1 MAHQC
6 RELAGEMTVMAMMT
20 AMRRVPRRIRT
31 TLCAAGLT
39 AALAVG
45 GTALPAA
52 AAGAQAP
59 VRPEACG
66 ERTSVSVFH
75 KGGIPLLDW
84 RENLEFDGR
93 GTLWVSHVTQHRVE
107 GYAPD
112 GTLRASFPLS
122 GPGGIRRGPDGMMYV
137 NYGVN
142 PLTPHGGIVRFDPTA
157 AAPRP
162 EKVVDG
168 LSGINGLAV
177 DAEGNLYVSRELATG
192 VLKIRPDGTKDEEWT
207 RGANVFGTNG
217 LEIVGDQLYAS
228 VLIDTSSRIVRIPL
242 TDPARHTTVT
252 RLSSTLLDGKF
263 LDDLTEFRGDLVVA
277 SFRDGELI
285 RVDPATGR
293 SCTLVTGLRMPT
305 SVRIPRGFGAHDTGH
320 TLFVTEASGRIVR
333 VTVG

>member
-1 MAHQC
+1 MAYEC
-6 RELAGEMTVMAMMT
+6 RELARETTVMAMVTVM
-20 AMRRVPRRIRT
+20 RRIRR
-31 TLCAAGLT
+31 TLCAAGVT

-45 GTALPAA
+45 GTASPAA

-59 VRPEACG
+59 ERLEACG

-142 PLTPHGGIVRFDPTA
+142 PLTPHGGIVRFDPA
-157 AAPRP
+157 AAVPKP

-177 DAEGNLYVSRELATG
+177 DTEGNLYVSRELATG
-192 VLKIRPDGTKDEEWT
+192 ILKIRPDGTKDEEWT
-207 RGANVFGTNG
+207 RGADIFGTNG
-217 LEIVGDQLYAS
+217 LEIVGDQLYVS
-228 VLIDTSSRIVRIPL
+228 VLTNTSSPVIRVPL
-242 TDPARHTTVT
+242 NDPAHHATVT
-252 RLSSTLLDGKF
+252 RLSSNLLDSKF
-263 LDDLTEFRGDLVVA
+263 LDDLTEFNGSLVVA

-285 RVDPATGR
+285 RIDPATGR

-320 TLFVTEASGRIVR
+320 ALFVVEASGRIVR

>member
-1 MAHQC
+1 
-6 RELAGEMTVMAMMT
+6 MAMT
-20 AMRRVPRRIRT
+20 RVRRG
-31 TLCAAGLT
+31 LFAAGLA
-39 AALAVG
+39 AALVVG

-52 AAGAQAP
+52 AAGARAA
-59 VRPEACG
+59 ETLDACA

-84 RENLEFDGR
+84 RENLESDGR

-112 GTLRASFPLS
+112 GTLKASFPLS

-142 PLTPHGGIVRFDPTA
+142 PLKPAGGIARFDPTA
-157 AAPRP
+157 AAPEP
-162 EKVVDG
+162 EKVVSG

-177 DAEGNLYVSRELATG
+177 DTEGNLYVSRELATG
-192 VLKIRPDGTKDEEWT
+192 ILKFRPDGTKDEEWT
-207 RGANVFGTNG
+207 RSANVFGTNG

-228 VLIDTSSRIVRIPL
+228 VLLDASSRVVRVPL
-242 TDPARHTTVT
+242 KDPARHTTVT
-252 RLSSTLLDGKF
+252 RLSSNLLDGKF
-263 LDDLTEFRGDLVVA
+263 LDDLTEFNNSLVVA

-305 SVRIPRGFGAHDTGH
+305 SVRVPRGFGSYDARH
-320 TLFVTEASGRIVR
+320 TLFVVEASGRIVR

>member
-1 MAHQC
+1 
-6 RELAGEMTVMAMMT
+6 MAMT
-20 AMRRVPRRIRT
+20 RVRRA
-31 TLCAAGLT
+31 LFAAGLA

-52 AAGAQAP
+52 AAGARTA
-59 VRPEACG
+59 ESLGACA

-112 GTLRASFPLS
+112 GTLKASFPLS

-142 PLTPHGGIVRFDPTA
+142 PLKPAGGVVRFDPTA
-157 AAPRP
+157 AAPEP
-162 EKVVDG
+162 EKVVSG

-177 DAEGNLYVSRELATG
+177 DTEGNLYVSRELATG
-192 VLKIRPDGTKDEEWT
+192 ILKFRPDGTKDEEWT
-207 RGANVFGTNG
+207 RSANVFGTNG

-228 VLIDTSSRIVRIPL
+228 VLLDASSRVVRVPL
-242 TDPARHTTVT
+242 KDPARHTTVT
-252 RLSSTLLDGKF
+252 RLSSNLLDGKF
-263 LDDLTEFRGDLVVA
+263 LDDLTEFNGSLVVA

-305 SVRIPRGFGAHDTGH
+305 SVRVPRGFGGHDARH
-320 TLFVTEASGRIVR
+320 TLFAVEASGRIVR

>member
-1 MAHQC
+1 
-6 RELAGEMTVMAMMT
+6 MAMT
-20 AMRRVPRRIRT
+20 RVRRA
-31 TLCAAGLT
+31 LFAAGLA

-52 AAGAQAP
+52 AAGARTA
-59 VRPEACG
+59 ESLGACA

-93 GTLWVSHVTQHRVE
+93 GTLWVSHITQHRVE

-112 GTLRASFPLS
+112 GTLKASFPLS

-142 PLTPHGGIVRFDPTA
+142 PLKPAGGIVRFDPTA
-157 AAPRP
+157 AAPEP
-162 EKVVDG
+162 EKVVSG

-177 DAEGNLYVSRELATG
+177 DTEGNLYVSRELATG
-192 VLKIRPDGTKDEEWT
+192 ILKFRPDGTKDEEWT
-207 RGANVFGTNG
+207 RSANVFGTNG

-228 VLIDTSSRIVRIPL
+228 VLLDASSRVVRVPL
-242 TDPARHTTVT
+242 KDPARHTTVT
-252 RLSSTLLDGKF
+252 RLSSNLLNGKF
-263 LDDLTEFRGDLVVA
+263 LDDLTEFDGSLVVA

-305 SVRIPRGFGAHDTGH
+305 SVRVPRGFGGYDARH
-320 TLFVTEASGRIVR
+320 TLFVVEASGRIVK
-333 VTVG
+333 VTVGS

>member
-1 MAHQC
+1 M
-6 RELAGEMTVMAMMT
+6 
-20 AMRRVPRRIRT
+20 
-31 TLCAAGLT
+31 
-39 AALAVG
+39 
-45 GTALPAA
+45 
-52 AAGAQAP
+52 
-59 VRPEACG
+59 
-66 ERTSVSVFH
+66 SVFH

-112 GTLRASFPLS
+112 GTLRAGFPLS
-122 GPGGIRRGPDGMMYV
+122 GPGGIRRGLDGMMYV

-177 DAEGNLYVSRELATG
+177 DTEGNLYVSRELATG
-192 VLKIRPDGTKDEEWT
+192 ILKIRPDGTKDEEWT
-207 RGANVFGTNG
+207 RGASVFGTNG

-228 VLIDTSSRIVRIPL
+228 VLIDASSRIVRIPL
-242 TDPARHTTVT
+242 TDPARRTTVT

-263 LDDLTEFRGDLVVA
+263 LDDLTEFRGGLVVA